1 MFATMHRRF
10 ALLRN
15 LLLGSVL
22 LAALEAAFAAITV
35 TESVTPSLGTLLGG
49 ASGRNFILNTDGSV
63 SGGAAADYLFGAVSG
78 NATVKKTAG
87 TQSANIVADTFSTTG
102 GVIIKGVPCKW
113 DTDTATTCDGS
124 GINVTLGG
132 QVKHLLVGVDLDT
145 SQVHSGGDSP
155 TATYDINVTLLK
167 RAAIR
172 KYRFSRAPRSRP
184 ADPAIK
190 VVPIHF
196 GRRSW

>member
-22 LAALEAAFAAITV
+22 LAALEVAFAALTV
-35 TESVTPSLGTLLGG
+35 TESTAPSLGTLLGG

-63 SGGAAADYLFGAVSG
+63 SGTDAADYLFGAVSG
-78 NATVKKTAG
+78 NVTVKKTAG
-87 TQSANIVADTFSTTG
+87 SQSANIVADNFSTTG
-102 GVIIKGVPCKW
+102 GVTIKGVPCKW

-124 GINVTLGG
+124 GINVTLSPGPA
-132 QVKHLLVGVDLDT
+132 KNLLVGVDLDT

-155 TATYDINVTLLK
+155 TATYDINITLL
-167 RAAIR
+167 
-172 KYRFSRAPRSRP
+172 
-184 ADPAIK
+184 
-190 VVPIHF
+190 
-196 GRRSW
+196 